1 MRNFAL
7 DPQTNDMYLDAN
19 GNFAGF
25 TTRIE
30 DIGQLLTCKIQTFL
44 GEVPTNTTLG
54 LDWHGIIFDEFTIEQ
69 TKINEL
75 IRVIIA
81 TEGVQNI
88 EDFTIAPDKQANI
101 AGYNFTI
108 KTDAGDI
115 NFQDLING
123 NS

>member
-1 MRNFAL
+1 MKNFAL

-25 TTRIE
+25 KTRIE

-54 LDWHGIIFDEFTIEQ
+54 LDWHGIMFNELTIEQ

-81 TEGVQNI
+81 TEGVQSI
-88 EDFTIAPDKQANI
+88 EDFTIAPDKKNNI

>member
-7 DPQTNDMYLDAN
+7 DLQTNDMYLDAN

-25 TTRIE
+25 KTRIE
-30 DIGQLLTCKIQTFL
+30 DIRQLLTCKIQTFL
-44 GEVPTNTTLG
+44 NEVSTDIALG
-54 LDWHGIIFDEFTIEQ
+54 LDWHGIMFDEFIIEQ

-81 TEGVQNI
+81 TEGVQSI
-88 EDFTIAPDKQANI
+88 EDFTIAPDKQNNI
-101 AGYNFTI
+101 AGYNFII

-115 NFQDLING
+115 NFQNLING